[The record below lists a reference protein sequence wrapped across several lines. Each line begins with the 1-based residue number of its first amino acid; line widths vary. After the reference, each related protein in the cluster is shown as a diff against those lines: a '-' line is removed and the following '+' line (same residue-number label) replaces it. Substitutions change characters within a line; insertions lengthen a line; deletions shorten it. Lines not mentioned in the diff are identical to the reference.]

1 MWWCPEC
8 GRIAGDRYGVLA
20 TRQGW
25 SDDCTRQAVLVL
37 ASTMMVE
44 ADGRVREADLLNDQL
59 PPMTSDT
66 GLPH

>member
-44 ADGRVREADLLNDQL
+44 ADGRVR
-59 PPMTSDT
+59 
-66 GLPH
+66 